1 MRRLDAFVR
10 RQPAVFALLVVI
22 GFLALLIGP
31 DRLVDGKAD
40 AVIEAFGAAQRVVI
54 SILAISLL
62 AALGW
67 TADAGV
73 RKLGSARAWSLIVL
87 PLLYL
92 ATVFPYLFTRSWAPN
107 MRDPGLTAL
116 VGADG
121 FMSGV
126 VEELVFR
133 ALIFLA
139 FVQAW
144 GRGRAA
150 IVKAGVVSSLFFALP
165 HLTNMLYGQQPLRVI
180 AQVGWAFTLGIA
192 IAWLYYAGA
201 SIWPAA
207 FLHGALDAV
216 VATNRM
222 GLKIAITPAKGLV
235 MFSVSLPVLV
245 YAWFVLQ
252 RTTATR
258 TDSPEVSRTRERERA
273 S

>member
-1 MRRLDAFVR
+1 
-10 RQPAVFALLVVI
+10 
-22 GFLALLIGP
+22 
-31 DRLVDGKAD
+31 
-40 AVIEAFGAAQRVVI
+40 
-54 SILAISLL
+54 
-62 AALGW
+62 
-67 TADAGV
+67 
-73 RKLGSARAWSLIVL
+73 
-87 PLLYL
+87 
-92 ATVFPYLFTRSWAPN
+92 

-144 GRGRAA
+144 GHSRAA

-165 HLTNMLYGQQPLRVI
+165 HLTNMLYGQQPLRVF
-180 AQVGWAFTLGIA
+180 AQVGWAFILGIA

-207 FLHGALDAV
+207 FLHGTLDAV

-235 MFSVSLPVLV
+235 MFSASLPVLV
-245 YAWFVLQ
+245 YAWFVL
-252 RTTATR
+252 RTPAPRSFSST
-258 TDSPEVSRTRERERA
+258 
-273 S
+273 

>member
-1 MRRLDAFVR
+1 MPQIETSVR
-10 RQPAVFALLVVI
+10 RYPALFALLVVI
-22 GFLALLIGP
+22 GFLALLLVP
-31 DRLVDGKAD
+31 DLLIKERSDT
-40 AVIEAFGAAQRVVI
+40 VIESVGIVERVVI
-54 SILAISLL
+54 SILAIAVL
-62 AALGW
+62 AGLGW

-73 RKLGSARAWSLIVL
+73 RKAGSVWAWGIAP
-87 PLLYL
+87 PLVYL
-92 ATVFPYLFTRSWAPN
+92 AVVFPYLFTRSWAPN
-107 MRDPGLTAL
+107 MRDPMLTAL

-144 GRGRAA
+144 GRTRNA

-165 HLTNMLYGQQPLRVI
+165 HLTNMLFGQQPLRVV

-207 FLHGALDAV
+207 FSTAHS
-216 VATNRM
+216 TRWS
-222 GLKIAITPAKGLV
+222 P
-235 MFSVSLPVLV
+235 
-245 YAWFVLQ
+245 
-252 RTTATR
+252 RTGWG
-258 TDSPEVSRTRERERA
+258 
-273 S
+273 